1 MLLYC
6 DAPPLRHQR
15 LLRCGVCLLP
25 FRHTQNGKLDTECVT
40 LRYFVLLC
48 VTLQNLFGL
57 IRFEADACGLHSQ
70 ERDEAVIVF
79 PPICFPDIS
88 GIEPLDATAV
98 LLYTVTHISQSVTL
112 MSVTLI

>member
-1 MLLYC
+1 M
-6 DAPPLRHQR
+6 
-15 LLRCGVCLLP
+15 
-25 FRHTQNGKLDTECVT
+25 
-40 LRYFVLLC
+40 RYFVLLC